1 MTSMTKGIVIA
12 ALLGLLTL
20 VQSAIAGQPVT
31 QTLTPAPL
39 PFYTCKA
46 VGNGTICEGSRTF
59 VEDPYDTEIV
69 CGSGANAF
77 DIWDQGTVEQI
88 ATRYYDADGNLTLRR
103 VHEFWRPG
111 QFSNPVTGAAIP
123 YRQTTN
129 ITDVLAVPGD
139 LGSATTTTTG
149 QNNFTVSGHGVVLQN
164 SGRSVGADDT
174 IEFRSG
180 PQNFL
185 DYFVDGNTSVMD
197 ELCGVLGA

>member
-1 MTSMTKGIVIA
+1 MTSITKGVLVA
-12 ALLGLLTL
+12 TLLGLA
-20 VQSAIAGQPVT
+20 VVPVAIAGQPVT

-46 VGNGTICEGSRTF
+46 VGSGTICEGSRTF
-59 VEDPYDTEIV
+59 VEEPYDTGIV

-111 QFSNPVTGAAIP
+111 GFSNPLIGAAVP

-185 DYFVDGNTSVMD
+185 DYFVDGDTSVID